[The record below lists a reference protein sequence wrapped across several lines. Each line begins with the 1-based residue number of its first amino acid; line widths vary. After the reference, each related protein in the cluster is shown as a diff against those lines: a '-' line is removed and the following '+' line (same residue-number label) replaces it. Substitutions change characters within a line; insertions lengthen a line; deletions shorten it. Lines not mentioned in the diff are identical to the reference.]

1 MKKYVNILFAAAV
14 AALAL
19 VSCAKEQEVAPGTPD
34 AEDCYGVYFPKQDVI
49 EEMQVLDPTQEKE
62 VIIKVARGVSDGAL
76 TIKPTVSLSEITANG
91 LVDGDVSLFTV
102 PDIVFEDGQAET
114 DLKIVFPNV
123 EEGKQYSL
131 HLAIEGDQYTSK
143 YSSKLNSCDY
153 KLMCVAYQDF
163 LNPKTKERAKITFTH
178 GWWGEKRTA
187 YIKYYEVDGIRHC
200 VTYDEALVG
209 TTTNGSHEEKGGF
222 WGVDP
227 NQHLEFLWYQVDEKE
242 CSECGEKHPHTI
254 PAGYDP
260 APEGGE
266 LMTFVEYQKFQ
277 LFDGQPETYVVDYY
291 GYQRMGGYAKPF
303 LHFIEA
309 NELFN
314 NACYYDKNGGFYFW
328 VLGYNNISNRNSG
341 WSFPKDYDII
351 GIAEG
356 FTRADYTLK
365 LEAGI
370 SEYDEE
376 STANVVPVSFKIGPD
391 VDKVGYTILE
401 GIASG
406 AAIDAE
412 VAAIAKDTIDFKYA
426 TFVEAKG
433 ESFIDKIELDKT
445 GIYTLVAV
453 GLDAKKKAQS
463 NASINF
469 KYILADDPDAVIV
482 NVSASTTEAY
492 VSKGYNPDVSLAY
505 TISGAGVTGVI
516 PMFYTQAQVEAQ
528 GGIEKLVSDLKA
540 DPNYFYDL
548 LKDEE
553 FTGALS
559 ATDLASV
566 NDNGYTDIFTSG
578 VTPGTT
584 YYVVVWATNGY
595 GTEVAYDTMTTTG
608 DPLPIYINYASADW
622 NKEYELADASAW
634 CGTWNLYG
642 IDYNLGGSLRSYLGK
657 VNISMSSTPAA
668 GPDSEGLYD
677 EYVDVKGL
685 FGSFSWLEE
694 HGITG
699 FDDTY
704 EMDVY
709 GGAMYTFTNALK
721 NDIFEDCT
729 VYLYSKG
736 EGSYGWDYAT
746 AYWTCFIPV
755 ADGYYAFVDNKYGA
769 SYNFCGLGVHSAENG
784 WLNRVSDQLLVDPA
798 KDENG
803 LAPKS
808 IQHAIN
814 AAKSSFSECVIK
826 AEDMGLTGKEAA
838 RAAIKAYMKGYDMKR
853 HIITPAGVQGLA
865 PVTSVRRVAAKH
877 SISLKPVKSAKEDL
891 SLEQFDMRKKMK

>member
-49 EEMQVLDPTQEKE
+49 EEMQVLDPTQAKE

-76 TIKPTVSLSEITANG
+76 TVKPTVSLSEITANG

-123 EEGKQYSL
+123 KEGVQYSL
-131 HLAIEGDQYTSK
+131 HLAVEGEQYTSK

-163 LNPKTKERAKITFTH
+163 VIPETDTPAKVTFKQ
-178 GWWGEKRTA
+178 GWWGETHTA

-200 VTYDEALVG
+200 QTYGEELVG
-209 TTTNGSHEEKGGF
+209 EGSKNGGF
-222 WGVDP
+222 WGMGED
-227 NQHLEFLWYQVDEKE
+227 QHLTFLWYREDDPD
-242 CSECGEKHPHTI
+242 CSEGDGKHPHTI
-254 PAGYDP
+254 PAGYEP
-260 APEGGE
+260 APEGAE
-266 LMTFVEYQKFQ
+266 VIT
-277 LFDGQPETYVVDYY
+277 FDGYQVFDFGWSSGMPTVVDYY
-291 GYQRMGGYAKPF
+291 YYQLQGGYARPY
-303 LHFIEA
+303 LHFLA
-309 NELFN
+309 AYSKYG
-314 NACYYDKNGGFYFW
+314 NASYYDGNGGFFFW
-328 VLGYNNISNRNSG
+328 ILGYNTNANRNSG
-341 WSFPKDYDII
+341 WAFPEDYDII

-365 LEAGI
+365 LDAGLP
-370 SEYDEE
+370 EHDADAD
-376 STANVVPVSFKIGPD
+376 ANVVPVSFKIGPD

-412 VAAIAKDTIDFKYA
+412 VAAIAKDTVDFKYA

-433 ESFIDKIELDKT
+433 ESFVDKIELDET

-492 VSKGYNPDVSLAY
+492 VSKGYNPDASLAY

-528 GGIEKLVSDLKA
+528 GGIEKLVSELKA

-608 DPLPIYINYASADW
+608 DPLPIYINYAYADL

-642 IDYNLGGSLRSYLGK
+642 IDYDHGGSLRSYLGK
-657 VNISMSSTPAA
+657 VNISMSSTPTA

-677 EYVDVKGL
+677 EFVDVKGL

-736 EGSYGWDYAT
+736 QGSYGWDYA
-746 AYWTCFIPV
+746 AANWTCFIPV

-803 LAPKS
+803 IAPKS

-853 HIITPAGVQGLA
+853 HVITPSGVQGLA
-865 PVTSVRRVAAKH
+865 PVTSVVRRVAAKH

>member
-14 AALAL
+14 ATLAL

-49 EEMQVLDPTQEKE
+49 EEMQVLDPTQAKE

-123 EEGKQYSL
+123 KEGIQYSL
-131 HLAIEGDQYTSK
+131 HLAVEGDQYTSK

-163 LNPKTKERAKITFTH
+163 VIPETDTPAKVTFTH
-178 GWWGEKRTA
+178 GWWGETHTA

-200 VTYDEALVG
+200 QTYGEELVG
-209 TTTNGSHEEKGGF
+209 EGNKNGGF
-222 WGVDP
+222 WGMGED
-227 NQHLEFLWYQVDEKE
+227 QHLTFLWYREDDPD
-242 CSECGEKHPHTI
+242 CSEGDGKHPHTI
-254 PAGYDP
+254 PAGYEP
-260 APEGGE
+260 APEGAE
-266 LMTFVEYQKFQ
+266 LIT
-277 LFDGQPETYVVDYY
+277 FDGYQIFDFGWSSGMPTVVDYY
-291 GYQRMGGYAKPF
+291 YYQLQGGYTRPY
-303 LHFIEA
+303 LHFLAA
-309 NELFN
+309 NSLYD
-314 NACYYDKNGGFYFW
+314 NASYYDGNGGFFFW
-328 VLGYNNISNRNSG
+328 ILGYNTNANRGSG
-341 WSFPKDYDII
+341 WAFPQDYDII

-365 LEAGI
+365 LDAGI

-376 STANVVPVSFKIGPD
+376 STANVVPMSFEIGPD
-391 VDKVGYTILE
+391 VDKVGYTVLK

-412 VAAIAKDTIDFKYA
+412 VAAIAKDAVDSKYA

-433 ESFIDKIELDKT
+433 ESFVDKIELDET

-492 VSKGYNPDVSLAY
+492 VSKGYNPDASLAY

-516 PMFYTQAQVEAQ
+516 PMFYTQAQVEAK
-528 GGIEKLVSDLKA
+528 GGIEKLVSELKA

-566 NDNGYTDIFTSG
+566 NDNGYTDIFASG

-608 DPLPIYINYASADW
+608 DPLPIYINYAYADL

-642 IDYNLGGSLRSYLGK
+642 IDYDLGGSLRSYLGK

-685 FGSFSWLEE
+685 FGSFSWLEKY
-694 HGITG
+694 GITG

-736 EGSYGWDYAT
+736 QGTYGWDYAT

-769 SYNFCGLGVHSAENG
+769 SYNFCGLGVNSAENG

-853 HIITPAGVQGLA
+853 HVITPSGVQGLA
-865 PVTSVRRVAAKH
+865 PVTSVVRRVAAKH